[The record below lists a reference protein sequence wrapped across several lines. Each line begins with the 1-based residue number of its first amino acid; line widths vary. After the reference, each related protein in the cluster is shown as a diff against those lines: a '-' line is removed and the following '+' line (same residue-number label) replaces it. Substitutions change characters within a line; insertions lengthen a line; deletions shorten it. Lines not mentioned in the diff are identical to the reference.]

1 MATFIRRMPISY
13 TLLLLFLSS
22 DIGFLLGVSS
32 FGINY
37 GQVADN
43 LPPPA
48 KVVELLTSLKLTKA
62 RIYDTNPQVLSA
74 FANSN
79 IELIVTVEN
88 EILNQLDDPE
98 QALQWVNTHIKPFLP
113 DTKITGIQ
121 VGNEVF
127 TDDDIT
133 LIQYLVPAVTNIHNA
148 ISQLGI
154 STNILVTSPS
164 SLAVLE
170 SSYPPSNGS
179 FKGEIA
185 DIMTQFLSFLSTTK
199 SPFWI
204 NAYPFFA
211 YKDDPSEIPLEYA
224 LFNPNPGMVDPVTN
238 LHYDNMLYAMVDAV
252 VFAIS
257 KMGFDGIEVK
267 VSETGW
273 PSKGDEDES
282 GASVENAASY
292 NGNLVRRQ
300 MEKESTPLRP
310 KMALEVYLFAL
321 FNEDLKPGPT
331 SERNYGLYEPDGR
344 IALLPKLDPLHVGVS
359 ADFNPMWKSNIIR
372 P

>member
-1 MATFIRRMPISY
+1 M
-13 TLLLLFLSS
+13 
-22 DIGFLLGVSS
+22 SS

-43 LPPPA
+43 LPPPN
-48 KVVELLTSLKLTKA
+48 KVVELLTSLKITKA

-88 EILNQLDDPE
+88 EILNQLDDPQE
-98 QALQWVNTHIKPFLP
+98 AIQWVNSRIKPFIP
-113 DTKITGIQ
+113 ETKITGIQ

-127 TDDDIT
+127 TDDDTT

-154 STNILVTSPS
+154 NTNIMVTTPCSI
-164 SLAVLE
+164 AVLGE
-170 SSYPPSNGS
+170 SYPPSNGS
-179 FKGEIA
+179 FKDEIA
-185 DIMTQFLSFLSTTK
+185 DIMTQLLSFLSSTK

-211 YKDDPSEIPLEYA
+211 YKDEPSEIPLDYV
-224 LFNPNPGMVDPVTN
+224 LFNPNQGMVDPITN

-252 VFAIS
+252 THAIS

-273 PSKGDEDES
+273 PSKGDSDET
-282 GASVENAASY
+282 GASVKNAANY

-300 MEKESTPLRP
+300 MANEATPMRSNVE
-310 KMALEVYLFAL
+310 LEVYLFAL
-321 FNEDLKPGPT
+321 FNEDLKNGPT
-331 SERNYGLYEPDGR
+331 SERNYGLFQPDETMVY
-344 IALLPKLDPLHVGVS
+344 DVGLSQISTSSSSSSSSDSSSSSISLTSS
-359 ADFNPMWKSNIIR
+359 AANTKVR
-372 P
+372 K